1 MARPTREAPCWR
13 FAILVPLVA
22 WAVVAVWSLVR
33 LFEGYDDFTAT
44 AVGSEAQLQR
54 WSMEFKLAI
63 IVTIVLGIWVVW
75 SAALVVAWGRHVRQ
89 WGTVCVFS
97 AVTLVVWFF
106 ALGSVVRPGEMAEW
120 VDPGLVKTAL
130 WTTGA
135 TGLYVVVVAALMIRH
150 SPSPVDQRYDRYTLT
165 EGGYMPFNRPGQ
177 PNVIERPLRAPSAGE
192 DD

>member
-1 MARPTREAPCWR
+1 MARPTPEAPRWR
-13 FAILVPLVA
+13 VAILVPLVA

-33 LFEGYDDFTAT
+33 LFRGYDRFTAT

-63 IVTIVLGIWVVW
+63 IVTIVMGIWVVW
-75 SAALVVAWGRHVRQ
+75 SAALVVVWGRHVRQ

-97 AVTLVVWFF
+97 AVTLLVWFF

-135 TGLYVVVVAALMIRH
+135 TGLYMVVVAALMVRR
-150 SPSPVDQRYDRYTLT
+150 SPSPVDQQYDRHTLT
-165 EGGYMPFNRPGQ
+165 ERGYMPFNRPGQ
-177 PNVIERPLRAPSAGE
+177 PNVIEPPPHALSTDE